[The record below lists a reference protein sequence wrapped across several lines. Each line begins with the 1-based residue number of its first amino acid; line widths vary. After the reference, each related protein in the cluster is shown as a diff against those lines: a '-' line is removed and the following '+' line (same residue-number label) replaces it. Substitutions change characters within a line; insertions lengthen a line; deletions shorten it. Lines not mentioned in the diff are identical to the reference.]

1 MPVQIHEIDNFFCI
15 SYVCFS
21 NNKFCSRPP
30 TGLSSYR
37 DERKE
42 NGTGDE
48 NEKSHNYDCGNGDF
62 RDLTG

>member
-1 MPVQIHEIDNFFCI
+1 MYTIVNFLSVINIFCD
-15 SYVCFS
+15 
-21 NNKFCSRPP
+21 RPP

-48 NEKSHNYDCGNGDF
+48 SHNYDSDN
-62 RDLTG
+62 DLIG

>member
-1 MPVQIHEIDNFFCI
+1 MKIHSADDNFLCVINIFC
-15 SYVCFS
+15 
-21 NNKFCSRPP
+21 NRPP

-48 NEKSHNYDCGNGDF
+48 NEKSHNYDSDNDECH
-62 RDLTG
+62 DLFHRVVE